1 MANGKTFEPQGKYSS
16 PSLDST
22 ITLDSAQA
30 IRVFR
35 RCFET
40 ASHSLF
46 VIDVISRALAS
57 AYPDPEF
64 KQAEGAVSKMMEDM
78 ETKIAGEIGRIN
90 ALLEAHGQGHQK
102 PRYSNSE
109 SFTFA
114 ISSPVILRFASILVR
129 FDEMYN
135 RLDTAWLCGL
145 VDSNKAQDFR
155 REKLHWIQR
164 IVRKLQTLSTSA
176 IKRGR
181 KAKLDQSMLDG
192 LEKKSADA
200 ARQMDDEDN
209 GTDEAAQTGHDS
221 DVSAS
226 PPIGTAAV
234 DREAAVA

>member
-16 PSLDST
+16 PSLDSS

-64 KQAEGAVSKMMEDM
+64 KKVDGAVGAMMADM
-78 ETKIAGEIGRIN
+78 ETMIAGEVGRIN

-114 ISSPVILRFASILVR
+114 ISSPIILRFASILVR

-145 VDSNKAQDFR
+145 VDSHKAQEFR

-164 IVRKLQTLSTSA
+164 IVRKLQSLSTSA

-181 KAKLDQSMLDG
+181 KAKLDQAMLDG
-192 LEKKSADA
+192 LEKKSVDNAK
-200 ARQMDDEDN
+200 QMEADEDSQDDGL
-209 GTDEAAQTGHDS
+209 GTHDS
-221 DVSAS
+221 A
-226 PPIGTAAV
+226 G
-234 DREAAVA
+234 DRAEQPEHERETAVA

>member
-1 MANGKTFEPQGKYSS
+1 MANGNTFEPQGKYSS
-16 PSLDST
+16 PSLDSS

-64 KQAEGAVSKMMEDM
+64 KKVDGAVGQMMTDM
-78 ETKIAGEIGRIN
+78 ENMIAGEIGRIN
-90 ALLEAHGQGHQK
+90 ALLEANGQGHQK

-109 SFTFA
+109 TFSFA

-145 VDSNKAQDFR
+145 VDSTKAQEFR

-164 IVRKLQTLSTSA
+164 IVRKLQSLSTSA

-192 LEKKSADA
+192 LEQKSKDNAKQMDADEEASADGVDARRA
-200 ARQMDDEDN
+200 AGAEHTQNAE
-209 GTDEAAQTGHDS
+209 E
-221 DVSAS
+221 
-226 PPIGTAAV
+226 
-234 DREAAVA
+234 REPAVA